1 MAVIDQY
8 NFISNKVDKITNNS
22 STKKPEIVVITKKIN
37 YSDIIPLINLGHIH
51 YGESK
56 VQEAIDKWKLNL
68 VNNSNIKLHMIGR
81 IQSNKVDQVCGFFDY
96 IHSLDSLKLANAIYK
111 FEEKNKKKVKIF
123 VQVNI
128 GDEAQKGGITISE
141 TKKFV
146 DFCLKELKLN
156 IIGLMCIPPAN
167 QNSLLFFNKLKH
179 LANECGV
186 KELSMGMSN
195 DYEQALQSSA
205 TFLRIGSAIF
215 GSRN

>member
-22 STKKPEIVVITKKIN
+22 SIKKPEIVVITKKIN

-96 IHSLDSLKLANAIYK
+96 IHSLDSIKLANAIYK

-167 QNSLLFFNKLKH
+167 QNSQPFFNKLKH

-195 DYEQALQSSA
+195 DYEEALKAGS
-205 TFLRIGSAIF
+205 TYLRIGSAIF
-215 GSRN
+215 GNRN

>member
-22 STKKPEIVVITKKIN
+22 SIKKPEIVVITKKIN

-96 IHSLDSLKLANAIYK
+96 IHSLDSIKLANAIYK

-167 QNSLLFFNKLKH
+167 QNSQPFFNKLKY

>member
-22 STKKPEIVVITKKIN
+22 SIKKPEIVVITKKIN

-111 FEEKNKKKVKIF
+111 FEEKNKKKAP
-123 VQVNI
+123 NI
-128 GDEAQKGGITISE
+128 SITKVCIAISPMSCLTLPRASSLSISFIINLSFTEA
-141 TKKFV
+141 
-146 DFCLKELKLN
+146 
-156 IIGLMCIPPAN
+156 
-167 QNSLLFFNKLKH
+167 
-179 LANECGV
+179 
-186 KELSMGMSN
+186 
-195 DYEQALQSSA
+195 
-205 TFLRIGSAIF
+205 
-215 GSRN
+215 

>member
-22 STKKPEIVVITKKIN
+22 SIKKPEIVVITKKIN

-111 FEEKNKKKVKIF
+111 FEEKNKKF
-123 VQVNI
+123 
-128 GDEAQKGGITISE
+128 
-141 TKKFV
+141 
-146 DFCLKELKLN
+146 
-156 IIGLMCIPPAN
+156 
-167 QNSLLFFNKLKH
+167 
-179 LANECGV
+179 
-186 KELSMGMSN
+186 
-195 DYEQALQSSA
+195 
-205 TFLRIGSAIF
+205 
-215 GSRN
+215 